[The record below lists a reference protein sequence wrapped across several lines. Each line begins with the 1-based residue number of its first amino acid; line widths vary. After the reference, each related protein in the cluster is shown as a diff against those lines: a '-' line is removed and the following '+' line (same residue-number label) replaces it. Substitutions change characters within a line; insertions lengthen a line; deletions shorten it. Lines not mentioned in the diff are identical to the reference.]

1 MLKLFRYLRPFRVAI
16 VFILILV
23 FLQSLAELFLPTL
36 MAEIVDVGIVNGDIR
51 FIFQMGG
58 LMLAIAALGAG
69 CSILA
74 SYLSAK
80 TASGFGKILREEV
93 FTRVESFS
101 LPAIDKFGT
110 ATLITRT
117 TNDITQVQQVT
128 VMMLRMMLSAP
139 LLLIGGIMMA
149 VFRDAVLSQI
159 FIVVLPLLALI
170 VLLMGRTVLPLFK
183 AIQRKLDKLNLVLR
197 ENLTGIRVIRA
208 FNRIDHA
215 KKSYELANLD
225 LTNTTVKVHRLMAG
239 MMPMMMLIMNLTT
252 VSIIWFGGLRIDQ
265 GNMQVGDMMAFIQYG
280 MLILFSLLM
289 VSMLFVMIPRAAVSA
304 GRIKEILDTVT
315 EIKDDN
321 LKEDGYEG
329 AKREEA
335 KKVKAADEIEPSSK
349 SEIKENLGK
358 ESRIGNS
365 GKTDKI
371 GKRKMEGRGETVT
384 STGRIEFEK
393 VTFNYPGAEKAAVSN
408 ISFTAGPG
416 EITAIIG
423 GTGSGKSTLLKLL
436 LRFYEPESGKIKID
450 GVDISEL
457 SLNTLR
463 KKIGYVPQKA
473 VLFTGTIAENIRF
486 GKKEAADK
494 EVQQA
499 AEIAQ
504 AWEFIAGLEETF
516 AFPIAQGGQNLSGG
530 QKQRLAIARALI
542 RKPQIYALDDSFSAL
557 DFKTDA
563 KLRAAL
569 QGVIQETAVLIV
581 TQRVSTVLNA
591 DKIIVLDQGFIV
603 GSGRHE
609 ELLTNCQVYREI
621 VASQLSGEEPA

>member
-1 MLKLFRYLRPFRVAI
+1 MLKIFRYLRPFRVAI
-16 VFILILV
+16 VFILILI
-23 FLQSLAELFLPTL
+23 FLQSLSELFLPTL
-36 MAEIVDVGIVNGDIR
+36 MAEIVDVGIVSGDIR

-58 LMLAIAALGAG
+58 LMLAIAGVGAG

-74 SYLSAK
+74 SYLSAR

-101 LPAIDKFGT
+101 LPEIDKFGT

-128 VMMLRMMLSAP
+128 VMMLRMMVSAP
-139 LLLIGGIMMA
+139 LLFIGGIIMA
-149 VFRDAVLSQI
+149 VSRDAVLSQI
-159 FIVVLPLLALI
+159 FIIVLPLIALV
-170 VLLMGRTVLPLFK
+170 VLFVGRKVLPLFK
-183 AIQRKLDKLNLVLR
+183 SIQRKLDKLNLVLR

-208 FNRIDHA
+208 FNRIDHE
-215 KKSYELANLD
+215 KKRYELANLD
-225 LTNTTVKVHRLMAG
+225 LTDTTVKVNRLMAG
-239 MMPMMMLIMNLTT
+239 MMPTMMLIMNFTT

-280 MLILFSLLM
+280 MLIMFSLLM
-289 VSMLFVMIPRAAVSA
+289 VSMMFVMIPRAAVSA
-304 GRIKEILDTVT
+304 GRINEILDTVM

-321 LKEDGYEG
+321 IEEDGYEE

-335 KKVKAADEIEPSSK
+335 SKVKVDEETELSSK
-349 SEIKENLGK
+349 SEIEENLEK
-358 ESRIGNS
+358 ESRIEKLE
-365 GKTDKI
+365 KTNKI
-371 GKRKMEGRGETVT
+371 EKRKMYDKGEKVE
-384 STGRIEFEK
+384 STGIIEFK
-393 VTFNYPGAEKAAVSN
+393 NVTFNYPGAEKAAVSD
-408 ISFTAGPG
+408 ISFTAGSG
-416 EITAIIG
+416 EVTAIIG

-436 LRFYEPESGKIKID
+436 LHFYEPQSGKIKID
-450 GVDISEL
+450 GVDIREL

-504 AWEFIAGLEETF
+504 AWEFIAGLEDTF

-569 QGVIQETAVLIV
+569 QGVIQEATILIV